1 MAGLNPVTG
10 SWPITTP
17 TAGQRRPVAPWPGST
32 DRSWTLS
39 SETTAAAVRLAGC
52 GGVAVRV
59 VGEFADGGGLAQQ
72 RGTAGLTAAA
82 ARVVAA

>member
-1 MAGLNPVTG
+1 
-10 SWPITTP
+10 
-17 TAGQRRPVAPWPGST
+17 
-32 DRSWTLS
+32 
-39 SETTAAAVRLAGC
+39 
-52 GGVAVRV
+52 VAVRV